1 MVEDDENVLWA
12 LTAYIAMISLMAI
25 GGGVIALAPDIHR
38 FAVDNRG
45 WLTDQEFA
53 THYTLAQIAPG
64 PNMLFVTLIG
74 YQLAGWLGAI
84 LATLAMIVPPA
95 LLAYFVAFASQR
107 STGGNFGR
115 SMRNGLAPI
124 AVGMTLASSV
134 VVAQAAQINWRG
146 GLLILLTVIIMMRST
161 INPIW
166 LILAGAI
173 IGIVGI
179 V

>member
-1 MVEDDENVLWA
+1 MVDDDDSVIWA

-38 FAVDNRG
+38 FTVESRG
-45 WLTDQEFA
+45 WITDQEFA
-53 THYTLAQIAPG
+53 THYTLAQVAPG

-74 YQLAGWLGAI
+74 YQLAGWLGAL
-84 LATLAMIVPPA
+84 LATLAMILPPS

-146 GLLILLTVIIMMRST
+146 AVLILITVVIMMRST

-166 LILAGAI
+166 LVLAGAI
-173 IGIVGI
+173 IGMVGI